1 MIFPAAHRA
10 LRGLPRPGTRAL
22 TRAAME
28 VALRGVRKILCVAE
42 KNDAAKGIADLLS
55 GGRMRRRE
63 GLSRFN
69 KIYEFDYHLC
79 GQNVTMVMTSVSG
92 HLLAH
97 DFRMQF
103 RKWQSCNPLVLFEA
117 EIEKYCPEN
126 FVDIKKTLER
136 EAQQCQA
143 LVIWTDCDREGEN
156 IGFEVIHVCKA
167 VKPSLQV
174 LRARF
179 SEITTR
185 AVRTACENL
194 TEPDQRVSDAVDVRQ
209 ELDLRIGAA
218 FTRFQTLRLQK
229 IFPEVLA
236 EQLISYGSCQF
247 PTLGFVVERFK
258 AIQAFVPEVF
268 HKIRVTHDHRDGV
281 VEFSWKRHRLF
292 NHTACLVLYQMCM
305 EDPRAMVVEVRSK
318 AKSKWRPQ
326 ALDTVE
332 LEKLASRKLRINAKE
347 TMRIAEKLYTQG
359 YISYPR
365 TETNIFP
372 KDLDLAALV
381 EQQTPDPRWGAF
393 ARNILERGG
402 PTPRNGNKSDQA
414 HPPIH
419 PTKYTDSLQGD
430 EQRLYELIVRHFL
443 ACCSQDAQGQE
454 TTVEIDIAQERF
466 VAHGLMILARNYL
479 DVYPYDRW
487 SDKTLPVYEQGT
499 CFQPSTVEMVDGETS
514 PPQLLT
520 EADLIALMEKHGI
533 GTDAT
538 HAEHIE
544 TIKARMYVG
553 LTPDKRFLPGH
564 LGMGLVEGY
573 DSMGYEM
580 SKPDLRAELEAD
592 LKLICEGKKDKLVV
606 LHQQVQK
613 YKQVFIEAVAK
624 ARKLDEA
631 LSQYFGAATEVAP
644 QDALPAVPEPIRK
657 CPQCSRDMVLKTR
670 KSGGFYLGCTG
681 FPECRS
687 AVWFP
692 DSVLEASRDVS
703 VCPVC
708 QPHPV
713 YRLKFKFKR
722 GSLPPTMPLEFVGCI
737 GGCDET
743 LREILAL
750 RFSQGAAR
758 VSQPASQT
766 SGYLQ
771 ASQSLNRMDSGQQG
785 QPRPPVTRPSKALTR
800 TLPPPAVESESNSV
814 TCNCGQEALLLT
826 VRKEGPN
833 QGRQFYKCGSGG
845 CSFFLWADS
854 GHPGAG
860 PPSSAS
866 RPPGGPLEHPPGS
879 GTLLGGSSRPGSG
892 GSGGASCL
900 CGQPAVTRT
909 VQKEGPNQGR
919 QFHTCAQPREHQCGF
934 FQWVDEN
941 VAPGTFGGPLWPGS
955 RRGTQ
960 GLEARSKR
968 PRAGS
973 SDTGPCGIALLRQE
987 GYQRGEMPG
996 REGRQHPP
1004 PPKPRP
1010 APGRTQGQRGQLVL
1024 AQWGLGWQQPG
1035 AP

>member
-1 MIFPAAHRA
+1 MGVGMILAAARRA
-10 LRGLPRPGTRAL
+10 LRRLPAPGLQASSS
-22 TRAAME
+22 AAME
-28 VALRGVRKILCVAE
+28 VAFRGVRRVLCVAE

-55 GGRMRRRE
+55 NGRARRRE
-63 GLSRFN
+63 GLSKFN
-69 KIYEFDYHLC
+69 KIYEFDYHLY
-79 GQNVTMVMTSVSG
+79 GQNVTMIMTSVSG

-97 DFRMQF
+97 DFQMQY

-117 EIEKYCPEN
+117 AIEKYCPEN

-136 EAQQCQA
+136 ESQQCQV

-156 IGFEVIHVCKA
+156 IGFEVIHVCKT

-179 SEITTR
+179 SEITPR
-185 AVRTACENL
+185 AVRVACENL
-194 TEPDQRVSDAVDVRQ
+194 TEPDQRVSDAVEVRQ

-218 FTRFQTLRLQK
+218 FTRFQTLRLQR

-268 HKIRVTHDHRDGV
+268 HKIKVTHNHEDGI
-281 VEFSWKRHRLF
+281 VEFNWKRHRLF
-292 NHTACLVLYQMCM
+292 NHTACLVLYQLCM
-305 EDPRAMVVEVRSK
+305 EDPMATVVEVKSK
-318 AKSKWRPQ
+318 PKSKWRPQ

-372 KDLDLAALV
+372 KDLNLTALV
-381 EQQTPDPRWGAF
+381 EQQTPDPHWGAF
-393 ARNILERGG
+393 AQSILERGG

-419 PTKYTDSLQGD
+419 PTKYTSSLQGD
-430 EQRLYELIVRHFL
+430 EQRLYEFIVRHFL

-466 VAHGLMILARNYL
+466 VAHGLMVLARNYL
-479 DVYPYDRW
+479 DVYPYDHW
-487 SDKTLPVYEQGT
+487 SDKTLPVYERGT
-499 CFQPSTVEMVDGETS
+499 RFQPSTVEMVDGETS

-592 LKLICEGKKDKLVV
+592 LKLICEGKKDKSTV
-606 LHQQVQK
+606 LRQQVQK

-624 ARKLDEA
+624 AKKLDEA
-631 LSQYFGAATEVAP
+631 LSQYFGEGAELTQQEAIY
-644 QDALPAVPEPIRK
+644 PAVPEPIRK
-657 CPQCSRDMVLKTR
+657 CPQCNKDMVLKT
-670 KSGGFYLGCTG
+670 KKNGGFYLSCTG
-681 FPECRS
+681 FPECRT
-687 AVWFP
+687 AVWLP
-692 DSVLEASRDVS
+692 DSVVEASKDES

-713 YRLKFKFKR
+713 HRLKLKFKR

-737 GGCDET
+737 SGCDET
-743 LREILAL
+743 LREILDL
-750 RFSQGAAR
+750 KFSRAPPR
-758 VSQPASQT
+758 PSQP

-771 ASQSLNRMDSGQQG
+771 VSQSLNRMDSSQHSHP
-785 QPRPPVTRPSKALTR
+785 QPPGSSHSRPSKAQVQ
-800 TLPPPAVESESNSV
+800 TLPPPTAIEERNSV

-833 QGRQFYKCGSGG
+833 QGRQFYKCSGG
-845 CSFFLWADS
+845 GCNFFLWADNQ
-854 GHPGAG
+854 PGTG
-860 PPSSAS
+860 VPPSSGP
-866 RPPGGPLEHPPGS
+866 RPVGSSLVCPPGS
-879 GTLLGGSSRPGSG
+879 VSHLGEFGSSGDNSTG
-892 GSGGASCL
+892 TACL
-900 CGQPAVTRT
+900 CSEPAITRT
-909 VQKEGPNQGR
+909 VQKDGPNKGR
-919 QFHTCAQPREHQCGF
+919 QFHTCAKPREQQCGF

-941 VAPGTFGGPLWPGS
+941 VAPVPFGALPWPG
-955 RRGTQ
+955 GK
-960 GLEARSKR
+960 GPEARNKR
-968 PRAGS
+968 ARANS
-973 SDTGPCGIALLRQE
+973 SDTGSISK
-987 GYQRGEMPG
+987 
-996 REGRQHPP
+996 
-1004 PPKPRP
+1004 KPRKCS
-1010 APGRTQGQRGQLVL
+1010 LCH
-1024 AQWGLGWQQPG
+1024 QPG
-1035 AP
+1035 HTRPFCPQNR

>member
-1 MIFPAAHRA
+1 MIFPVGRCA
-10 LRGLPRPGTRAL
+10 LRWWLRRPGERASS
-22 TRAAME
+22 RAAME
-28 VALRGVRKILCVAE
+28 VALRGARKVLCVAE

-63 GLSRFN
+63 GLSKFN

-79 GQNVTMVMTSVSG
+79 GQNVTMIMTSVSG

-97 DFRMQF
+97 DFQMQF
-103 RKWQSCNPLVLFEA
+103 RKWQSCNPLALFDA
-117 EIEKYCPEN
+117 EIEKYCPDN

-136 EAQQCQA
+136 ETRQCQA
-143 LVIWTDCDREGEN
+143 LLIWTDCDREGEN
-156 IGFEVIHVCKA
+156 IGFEIIHVCKA
-167 VKPSLQV
+167 VKPGLQV

-179 SEITTR
+179 SEITPR
-185 AVRTACENL
+185 AVRAACENL

-229 IFPEVLA
+229 IFPQVLA

-268 HKIRVTHDHRDGV
+268 HRIKVTHAHRDGV
-281 VEFSWKRHRLF
+281 VEFHWKRHRLF
-292 NHTACLVLYQMCM
+292 NHTACLVLYQLCM
-305 EDPRAMVVEVRSK
+305 EDPTATVVEVRSK
-318 AKSKWRPQ
+318 PKSKWRPQ

-372 KDLDLAALV
+372 KDLNLTALV
-381 EQQTPDPRWGAF
+381 EQQTQDPRWGAF
-393 ARNILERGG
+393 AQSILERGG
-402 PTPRNGNKSDQA
+402 PSPRNGNKSDQA

-419 PTKYTDSLQGD
+419 PTKYASSLQGD
-430 EQRLYELIVRHFL
+430 DQRLYEFIVRHFL

-454 TTVEIDIAQERF
+454 TTVEINIAQERF
-466 VAHGLMILARNYL
+466 VAHGLVILARNYL
-479 DVYPYDRW
+479 DVYPYDHW
-487 SDKTLPVYEQGT
+487 SDKLLPIYEQGSR
-499 CFQPSTVEMVDGETS
+499 FQPSTVEMVDGETS

-592 LKLICEGKKDKLVV
+592 LKLICEGKKDKSVV
-606 LHQQVQK
+606 LRQQVQK

-624 ARKLDEA
+624 AKKLDEA
-631 LSQYFGAATEVAP
+631 LSQYFGEGTEVAQQEELYP
-644 QDALPAVPEPIRK
+644 SLPEPIRK
-657 CPQCSRDMVLKTR
+657 CPQCHKDMVLKA
-670 KSGGFYLGCTG
+670 KKHGGFYLSCTG

-692 DSVLEASRDVS
+692 DSVLEASRDES

-713 YRLKFKFKR
+713 YRVKFKFKR
-722 GSLPPTMPLEFVGCI
+722 GSLPPTMPLEFVGCV

-743 LREILAL
+743 LREILDL
-750 RFSQGAAR
+750 RFSRGPPRA
-758 VSQPASQT
+758 SQPPSQP
-766 SGYLQ
+766 SGHLQ
-771 ASQSLNRMDSGQQG
+771 ASQYLNRMDSRRHGHA
-785 QPRPPVTRPSKALTR
+785 QPPDGRQSGPSKAPAR
-800 TLPPPAVESESNSV
+800 ALPAPTAAAMENNSV
-814 TCNCGQEALLLT
+814 VCNCGQEAVLLT

-833 QGRQFYKCGSGG
+833 QGRQFYKCGAGG

-854 GHPGAG
+854 SPPAG
-860 PPSSAS
+860 EPPASAP
-866 RPPGGPLEHPPGS
+866 RPPPGS
-879 GTLLGGSSRPGSG
+879 GGHGEGGAGA
-892 GSGGASCL
+892 ASCL
-900 CGQPAVTRT
+900 CSQPAVTRT
-909 VQKEGPNQGR
+909 VQKDGPNKGR
-919 QFHTCAQPREHQCGF
+919 QFHTCAKPREQQCGF
-934 FQWVDEN
+934 FQWADEN
-941 VAPGTFGGPLWPGS
+941 TAPGTFGAAPWPGG
-955 RRGTQ
+955 RGRAQ
-960 GLEARSKR
+960 GPEARSKR

-973 SDTGPCGIALLRQE
+973 SDA
-987 GYQRGEMPG
+987 PG
-996 REGRQHPP
+996 ATAK
-1004 PPKPRP
+1004 KPRKCS
-1010 APGRTQGQRGQLVL
+1010 LCH
-1024 AQWGLGWQQPG
+1024 QPG
-1035 AP
+1035 HTRPFCPQNR

>member
-1 MIFPAAHRA
+1 MIFPAASCA
-10 LRGLPRPGTRAL
+10 LRWLPRPGARAL

-136 EAQQCQA
+136 EARQCQA

-179 SEITTR
+179 SEITAR

-268 HKIRVTHDHRDGV
+268 HKIRVTHDHIDGV

-292 NHTACLVLYQMCM
+292 NHTACLVLYQLCM
-305 EDPRAMVVEVRSK
+305 EDPRATVVEVRSK

-347 TMRIAEKLYTQG
+347 TMRIAERLYTQG

-381 EQQTPDPRWGAF
+381 ELQTPDPRWGAF

-466 VAHGLMILARNYL
+466 VAQGLMILARNYL

-631 LSQYFGAATEVAP
+631 LSQYFGAAAEVAP
-644 QDALPAVPEPIRK
+644 QEALPAVPEPIRK
-657 CPQCSRDMVLKTR
+657 CPQCGQDMVLKTR
-670 KSGGFYLGCTG
+670 KSGGFYLSCTG

-692 DSVLEASRDVS
+692 DSVLEASRDES

-750 RFSQGAAR
+750 RFSRGAPR
-758 VSQPASQT
+758 VGQPASQT
-766 SGYLQ
+766 SGHLQ

-785 QPRPPVTRPSKALTR
+785 QPRPPVTKPSKALTR
-800 TLPPPAVESESNSV
+800 TLPPPAVESEGNSV

-833 QGRQFYKCGSGG
+833 QGRQFYKCGGGG

-866 RPPGGPLEHPPGS
+866 RPPGGPLGHPPGS
-879 GTLLGGSSRPGSG
+879 GTLPGGSGRPGNG

-909 VQKEGPNQGR
+909 VQKDGPNQGR
-919 QFHTCAQPREHQCGF
+919 QFHTCAQPREQQCGF

-941 VAPGTFGGPLWPGS
+941 MAPGTFGGTLWPGS
-955 RRGTQ
+955 RGGTQ

-968 PRAGS
+968 ARASS
-973 SDTGPCGIALLRQE
+973 SDMGSAAK
-987 GYQRGEMPG
+987 
-996 REGRQHPP
+996 
-1004 PPKPRP
+1004 KPRKCS
-1010 APGRTQGQRGQLVL
+1010 LCH
-1024 AQWGLGWQQPG
+1024 QPG
-1035 AP
+1035 HTRPFCPQNR

>member
-1 MIFPAAHRA
+1 MNFAAGRRA
-10 LRGLPRPGTRAL
+10 LRWLPRPGTRPL

-28 VALRGVRKILCVAE
+28 VALRGARKILCVAE
-42 KNDAAKGIADLLS
+42 KNDAAKGIADLLA
-55 GGRMRRRE
+55 GGRVRRRE

-69 KIYEFDYHLC
+69 KIYEFDYHLL
-79 GQNVTMVMTSVSG
+79 GQNVTMIMTSVSG

-97 DFRMQF
+97 DFQMQF

-117 EIEKYCPEN
+117 DIEKYCPEN

-136 EAQQCQA
+136 EVRQCQA

-156 IGFEVIHVCKA
+156 IGFEIIHVCRA
-167 VKPSLQV
+167 VKPDLPV

-179 SEITTR
+179 SEITSR
-185 AVRTACENL
+185 AVQAACENL

-229 IFPEVLA
+229 VFPEVLA
-236 EQLISYGSCQF
+236 EQLVSYGSCQF

-292 NHTACLVLYQMCM
+292 SHTACLVLYQLCM
-305 EDPRAMVVEVRSK
+305 EDPRATVVEVRSK
-318 AKSKWRPQ
+318 ARSKWRPQ

-372 KDLDLAALV
+372 KGLDLAALV
-381 EQQTPDPRWGAF
+381 EQQTSDPRWGAF
-393 ARNILERGG
+393 ARSILEQGG
-402 PTPRNGNKSDQA
+402 PTPRNGNQSDQA

-443 ACCSQDAQGQE
+443 ACCSRDAQGQE

-466 VAHGLMILARNYL
+466 VAHGLVILARNYL
-479 DVYPYDRW
+479 DVYPYDHW
-487 SDKTLPVYEQGT
+487 SDKVLPGYERGSR
-499 CFQPSTVEMVDGETS
+499 FQPSTVEMVDGETS

-573 DSMGYEM
+573 DAMGYEM

-592 LKLICEGKKDKLVV
+592 LKLICEGKKDKLLV
-606 LHQQVQK
+606 LQQQVQK
-613 YKQVFIEAVAK
+613 YKQVFVEAVAK
-624 ARKLDEA
+624 AEKLDEA
-631 LSQYFGAATEVAP
+631 LSQYFGAGAEVAQP
-644 QDALPAVPEPIRK
+644 EALYPAVSEPIRK
-657 CPQCSRDMVLKTR
+657 CPQCGKDMVLKT
-670 KSGGFYLGCTG
+670 KKGGGFFLSCTG

-692 DSVLEASRDVS
+692 NTVLEASRDGS

-713 YRLKFKFKR
+713 YRLKLKLKR
-722 GSLPPTMPLEFVGCI
+722 GSLPPTMPLEFVGCV

-743 LREILAL
+743 LQEVLDL
-750 RFSQGAAR
+750 RFSRGPPGP
-758 VSQPASQT
+758 SQPAHQP
-766 SGYLQ
+766 SGCLQ
-771 ASQSLNRMDSGQQG
+771 ASQALNGMDSRQHGH
-785 QPRPPVTRPSKALTR
+785 PRPPDTRQARPS
-800 TLPPPAVESESNSV
+800 S
-814 TCNCGQEALLLT
+814 LLT
-826 VRKEGPN
+826 
-833 QGRQFYKCGSGG
+833 
-845 CSFFLWADS
+845 
-854 GHPGAG
+854 PG
-860 PPSSAS
+860 
-866 RPPGGPLEHPPGS
+866 
-879 GTLLGGSSRPGSG
+879 RPG
-892 GSGGASCL
+892 
-900 CGQPAVTRT
+900 
-909 VQKEGPNQGR
+909 
-919 QFHTCAQPREHQCGF
+919 PR
-934 FQWVDEN
+934 
-941 VAPGTFGGPLWPGS
+941 
-955 RRGTQ
+955 RRW
-960 GLEARSKR
+960 
-968 PRAGS
+968 
-973 SDTGPCGIALLRQE
+973 
-987 GYQRGEMPG
+987 
-996 REGRQHPP
+996 
-1004 PPKPRP
+1004 P
-1010 APGRTQGQRGQLVL
+1010 APCPHPQRTSKATR
-1024 AQWGLGWQQPG
+1024 
-1035 AP
+1035 